1 MLEKITV
8 VDKIEALMDLGV
20 IQVREA
26 NRIMED
32 GVKISESFHRYTLA
46 PGQDYSDKPDE
57 VQQACGLLHT
67 PERIAAYL
75 AAQSNNEVAA

>member
-8 VDKIEALMDLGV
+8 VDKIEALMDTGI

-32 GVKISESFHRYTLA
+32 GVKISESFHRYTIA
-46 PGQDYSDKPDE
+46 PGQDYSDKPAE

-67 PERIAAYL
+67 PERIQTYQ
-75 AAQSNNEVAA
+75 AAQQGGEEA